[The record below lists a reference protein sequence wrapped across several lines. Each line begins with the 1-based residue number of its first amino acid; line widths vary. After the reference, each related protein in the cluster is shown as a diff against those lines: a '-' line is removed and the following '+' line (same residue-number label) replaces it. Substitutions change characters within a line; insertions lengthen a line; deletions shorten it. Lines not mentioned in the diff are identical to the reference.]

1 MSDRSSYSERYRT
14 PSPRFPQKTSITL
27 ARLLRCWER
36 LRELDV
42 DGYRTSKAAPPST
55 WLVEIEWAD
64 RHTRRSVGRGTTCS
78 PFVTQAVAMALCD
91 GDSEPLRPRLADGT
105 QLPFLFSQLAN
116 GVLKAGVPAY
126 ERALAAWDATL
137 ADNEWPRP
145 VIFFNL
151 GYAVEPT
158 ELRRGDCVHID
169 WMSGG
174 GHAVFCWDVHL
185 NEHGEVDAFQYLSAN
200 GRMQNG
206 GSGGGIAVGGT
217 TDGTGG
223 FIRRTD
229 AAAGPGGKGDGAA
242 SPQYAAADPPLFR
255 DDERYVEEGRWVT
268 WDPEVASRPL
278 SGLRRKPRKRP
289 LLVKRVKAAR
299 LHGIDV
305 STIPLFAM
313 GQDAPGPL
321 VRPAAAPPS
330 APTLVPMG
338 DALGHEEIALVQA
351 QLRLLFRLGWIDQDP
366 GRADG
371 KLGPRTAAAVVAFQ
385 TAYGL
390 PAAGELSELT
400 RERLRSVCESAR
412 DAPSARQPQPQPQP
426 DGAPVAFADEQP
438 EPGPVQLYF
447 RQGAA
452 RSGESVEVIARGTP
466 LDIGRAALL
475 LVEDGLSEAA
485 AGPAAA
491 SIELYGE
498 RAAATVTI
506 PERPPGTRLVARIA
520 GTDIATAA
528 PLTVAAPAGE
538 PRSRA
543 FGEPEAPIDPRLQRL
558 EAAIA
563 EVLLGARPLVT
574 IASEAGVERDELLR
588 WAVRYS
594 DGGRQALGRSGAQP
608 AAAVSPTD
616 APVATPPTAP
626 GTGRSFAS
634 SDDSGPIER
643 TLIISDLHL
652 GNGGPYDSYA
662 GGPELLRLL
671 DSEATRQPTRV
682 ICNGDTVDF
691 LLNTEPL
698 QLSRER
704 ALACA
709 RALASHPETA
719 AIFAAFGRVLLAGG
733 EVVIRLGN
741 HDAELGLREVQEV
754 FRAALAQPP
763 AVAARLIWQ
772 RGDDPVRSGGVLEVG
787 GARVLVTHGE
797 QNDPWNHLDYA
808 HLPPSA
814 GDGAALQSF
823 EYPPGSRLVKTL
835 LNPLKTRFQM
845 RFADLL
851 KPDFQGAVLT
861 ALAVNPAAVRTVF
874 QGDTAVLLWQLFR
887 RRSRR
892 STTFAQPEGDGGD
905 LGLSERVQQAGL
917 SAAEEQAIVDA
928 VTLSAGPGGP
938 GGGRSFA
945 APDPGEG
952 DGSDGTEV
960 REGALAKLA
969 RIGLTTYAAAHRHLA
984 GRLGESYFDLAPDA
998 EELSESRR
1006 LAQKF
1011 GVDVVIFGHTHAA
1024 RFHAE
1029 REVVYLN
1036 TGTWI
1041 WLMQLPPADAD
1052 LETWRRFLESLRRDP
1067 SLSTAG
1073 EGSGVG
1079 LMRRLHV
1086 ARLEPHPDGGARV
1099 ALCEWLPG
1107 RGLSVVREAQV
1118 RPRGKGA

>member
-27 ARLLRCWER
+27 ARLLSCWER

-78 PFVTQAVAMALCD
+78 PFVTQAVAMALCEGD
-91 GDSEPLRPRLADGT
+91 GEPLRPRLADGT

-126 ERALAAWDATL
+126 ERSLAAWDATL

-229 AAAGPGGKGDGAA
+229 AATGAGDRGGKGDGAPA
-242 SPQYAAADPPLFR
+242 PQYAAADPPLFR

-278 SGLRRKPRKRP
+278 VGLRRKPRKRP

-299 LHGIDV
+299 FHGIDV
-305 STIPLFAM
+305 SAIPLFAM

-321 VRPAAAPPS
+321 VRPAPTP
-330 APTLVPMG
+330 APTP
-338 DALGHEEIALVQA
+338 DALSHEEIALVQA

-412 DAPSARQPQPQPQP
+412 DAPSARQPQSPPQPQG

-452 RSGESVEVIARGTP
+452 RPGESVEVIARGTP
-466 LDIGRAALL
+466 LDIGRAPLL
-475 LVEDGLSEAA
+475 LVADGLSEAA

-520 GTDIATAA
+520 GTDIVTAA
-528 PLTVAAPAGE
+528 PLTIAAPAVEG
-538 PRSRA
+538 RSRTFA
-543 FGEPEAPIDPRLQRL
+543 EPEAPIDPRLQRL

-563 EVLLGARPLVT
+563 EVLLGARPLAA

-594 DGGRQALGRSGAQP
+594 DGGRQALGRLSARPEPAPGPIGPIGAPGPTEAP
-608 AAAVSPTD
+608 A
-616 APVATPPTAP
+616 AP

-634 SDDSGPIER
+634 SDDSAAIER

-662 GGPELLRLL
+662 GGAELVRML

-698 QLSRER
+698 QLSAER

-719 AIFAAFGRVLLAGG
+719 AIFAAFGRVLRAGG

-797 QNDPWNHLDYA
+797 QNDPWNHLDYP

-814 GDGAALQSF
+814 GDGAALQAF

-917 SAAEEQAIVDA
+917 STAEEQAIVDA
-928 VTLSAGPGGP
+928 VLAQGGP

-945 APDPGEG
+945 AEKRVADHSCECCRIALTL
-952 DGSDGTEV
+952 DRDGTPLAEDRLAACLDLLRMDGLEIVWEARGLWEPEEFNV
-960 REGALAKLA
+960 RALELGTVPAFDPLSTPAPVDGPFHYARVPTVGQRARISEGLLYEIDQALAGSERA
-969 RIGLTTYAAAHRHLA
+969 YVAI
-984 GRLGESYFDLAPDA
+984 ESSQSFRRATELQALFDA
-998 EELSESRR
+998 
-1006 LAQKF
+1006 
-1011 GVDVVIFGHTHAA
+1011 
-1024 RFHAE
+1024 
-1029 REVVYLN
+1029 
-1036 TGTWI
+1036 
-1041 WLMQLPPADAD
+1041 
-1052 LETWRRFLESLRRDP
+1052 
-1067 SLSTAG
+1067 
-1073 EGSGVG
+1073 
-1079 LMRRLHV
+1079 
-1086 ARLEPHPDGGARV
+1086 
-1099 ALCEWLPG
+1099 
-1107 RGLSVVREAQV
+1107 
-1118 RPRGKGA
+1118 

>member
-1 MSDRSSYSERYRT
+1 M
-14 PSPRFPQKTSITL
+14 Q
-27 ARLLRCWER
+27 CWEQ
-36 LRELDV
+36 LRALDV

-55 WLVEIEWAD
+55 WLVEIEWGD
-64 RHTRRSVGRGTTCS
+64 RHTRRSIGRGTTCS
-78 PFVTQAVAMALCD
+78 PFVTQAVAMALSE
-91 GDSEPLRPRLADGT
+91 GDSEPFRPRLADGT
-105 QLPFLFSQLAN
+105 KLPFLFSQLAN
-116 GVLKAGVPAY
+116 GVLKSGVPAY

-200 GRMQNG
+200 GRMANG

-229 AAAGPGGKGDGAA
+229 TPPGDRGDKGDAA
-242 SPQYAAADPPLFR
+242 PVPQYAAADPPLFR
-255 DDERYVEEGRWVT
+255 DDERYVVEGRWVT

-278 SGLRRKPRKRP
+278 SGLRRKARKRP

-299 LHGIDV
+299 FHGIDV

-321 VRPAAAPPS
+321 VRPAPAATPAP
-330 APTLVPMG
+330 APTLASEPP
-338 DALGHEEIALVQA
+338 GHEEIALVQS

-371 KLGPRTAAAVVAFQ
+371 KLGPRTTAAVVAFQ

-390 PAAGELSELT
+390 PAAGELNELV

-412 DAPSARQPQPQPQP
+412 DAPSARQPQPQPPQP
-426 DGAPVAFADEQP
+426 PSGDGAPVAFSDEQP

-452 RSGESVEVIARGTP
+452 RPGESVEVIARGTP

-498 RAAATVTI
+498 RAAASVVI

-520 GTDIATAA
+520 GTDIVTEA
-528 PLTVAAPAGE
+528 PLTVAAHAAE
-538 PRSRA
+538 AISQPRTL
-543 FGEPEAPIDPRLQRL
+543 GEPEASIDPRLQRL

-563 EVLLGARPLVT
+563 EVLLGTRPLVA

-594 DGGRQALGRSGAQP
+594 DGGRQALGQALGQGPGHITAQP
-608 AAAVSPTD
+608 APATEPAV
-616 APVATPPTAP
+616 AVPPPASSTA
-626 GTGRSFAS
+626 RSFAA
-634 SDDSGPIER
+634 SDESAPISR

-652 GNGGPYDSYA
+652 GNGGPYDIYA
-662 GGPELLRLL
+662 GGPELVRFL

-698 QLSRER
+698 TLSSER

-719 AIFAAFGRVLLAGG
+719 AIFAAFGRVLQAGG

-763 AVAARLIWQ
+763 AIASRLIWQ

-797 QNDPWNHLDYA
+797 QNDPWNHLDYP
-808 HLPPSA
+808 HLPPGASDA
-814 GDGAALQSF
+814 AALQAF

-835 LNPLKTRFQM
+835 LNPLKARYQM

-887 RRSRR
+887 RRGRR
-892 STTFAQPEGDGGD
+892 GMTFAQPEGDSAD

-917 SAAEEQAIVDA
+917 STAEEQAIIDA
-928 VTLSAGPGGP
+928 VTASTGAAP

-945 APDPGEG
+945 APDSDESSETVEGEAV
-952 DGSDGTEV
+952 V

-969 RIGLTTYAAAHRHLA
+969 RIGLTTYAAAHRRLA

-998 EELSESRR
+998 EELGESRR

-1011 GVDVVIFGHTHAA
+1011 GVDAVIFGHTHAA
-1024 RFHAE
+1024 RFHE
-1029 REVVYLN
+1029 SRDLVYVN

-1052 LETWRRFLESLRRDP
+1052 LDTWRRFLESLRRDP
-1067 SLSTAG
+1067 PLSTPASA
-1073 EGSGVG
+1073 GSGVE

-1099 ALCEWLPG
+1099 ALFEWLPG
-1107 RGLSVVREAQV
+1107 RGLAVVRETQV